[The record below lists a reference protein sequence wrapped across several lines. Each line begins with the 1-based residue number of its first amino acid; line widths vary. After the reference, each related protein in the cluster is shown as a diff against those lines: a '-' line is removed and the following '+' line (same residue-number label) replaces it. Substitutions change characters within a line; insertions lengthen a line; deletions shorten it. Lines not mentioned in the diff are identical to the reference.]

1 MLRFKFDRLFQ
12 FELVLGAKYA
22 YEEEK
27 NRMKGRER
35 EGGNARVL
43 SKLLD
48 VATVVSAIT
57 PTKSQP
63 IKSRLSASW
72 LSSSLCLPFLLSL
85 APALVL
91 FLLPRGRSSLPP
103 WVTHPPYLGHNPPAN
118 RIPLVKLEYIS
129 ALIESVNSCHG
140 RSARINFVRR

>member
-1 MLRFKFDRLFQ
+1 MSCFNLSRISIQTRSRSK
-12 FELVLGAKYA
+12 KYTQR
-22 YEEEK
+22 E
-27 NRMKGRER
+27 RGRER
-35 EGGNARVL
+35 EGGGRERERVL
-43 SKLLD
+43 LKLLD

-57 PTKSQP
+57 PMKSRP

-118 RIPLVKLEYIS
+118 RIPLVKF
-129 ALIESVNSCHG
+129 AD
-140 RSARINFVRR
+140 RIYFCTYRER

>member
-1 MLRFKFDRLFQ
+1 MKSVIFLTCRALRSTVFQ
-12 FELVLGAKYA
+12 VKLVLAKYA
-22 YEEEK
+22 RKRDKEI
-27 NRMKGRER
+27 ER
-35 EGGNARVL
+35 KKKRGGSARVL

-57 PTKSQP
+57 PTKSRP

-72 LSSSLCLPFLLSL
+72 LSSSLCLPFLFSL

-91 FLLPRGRSSLPP
+91 FLLPRGRTSLPP

-118 RIPLVKLEYIS
+118 RIPLVKFADGIHFCTYRE
-129 ALIESVNSCHG
+129 
-140 RSARINFVRR
+140 R